1 MTKNQIEY
9 LKLRETQRSN
19 LAQEDLTRT
28 RDSRSYEIGLG
39 TLAESQRHNRATEE
53 QARVS
58 LDETARHNL
67 AGEQLTRSSLDES
80 IRHNQAVELEAA
92 RHNKV
97 GESYNERALKESSRH
112 NLAQEQIGRSQVG
125 ASYANITLGYSQL
138 DETNRANV
146 ARETETNRSNLVR
159 ESETQRHNEK
169 GEAIDMYRNRNEA
182 KYKRDLIRQGQQQ
195 LYLDSWKTAFQGA
208 NTVFKGISTVVPL
221 LK

>member
-19 LAQEDLTRT
+19 LAQEDLTRA

-39 TLAESQRHNRATEE
+39 TLTESQRHNRATEE

-67 AGEQLTRSSLDES
+67 AGERLTRSSLDEG
-80 IRHNQAVELEAA
+80 IRHNQAVEAEAA

-97 GESYNERALKESSRH
+97 GESYNERALKESGRH

-125 ASYANITLGYSQL
+125 ASYANINLGYSQL
-138 DETNRANV
+138 SEQARANV
-146 ARETETNRSNLVR
+146 ARETENTRSNMAR
-159 ESETQRHNEK
+159 EQETVRHNQQ
-169 GEAIDMYRNRNEA
+169 GEAIDMFRNRSEA
-182 KYKRDLIRQGQQQ
+182 KYKRDITKQGDKKIT
-195 LYLDSWKTAFQGA
+195 LDTWKTGFEGA
-208 NTVFKGISTVVPL
+208 NTIIKGIGTVLPL

>member
-19 LAQEDLTRT
+19 LAQEELTRT

-97 GESYNERALKESSRH
+97 GESYNERALKESGRH

-138 DETNRANV
+138 DETNRSNV
-146 ARETETNRSNLVR
+146 ARETETNRSNLAR
-159 ESETQRHNEK
+159 ESETERHNQK

-182 KYKRDLIRQGQQQ
+182 KYKRDLIRQGDQQ
-195 LYLDSWKTAFQGA
+195 LKLDTWKTAFQGA
-208 NTVFKGISTVVPL
+208 NTIFKGIGTVVPL